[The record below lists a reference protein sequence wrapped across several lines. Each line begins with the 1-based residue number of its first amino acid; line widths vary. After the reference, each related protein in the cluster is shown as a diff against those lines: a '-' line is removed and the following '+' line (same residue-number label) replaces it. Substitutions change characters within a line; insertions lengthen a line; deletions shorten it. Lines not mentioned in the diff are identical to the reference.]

1 MPCNLFKLYSF
12 FILSTFFKL
21 LHTFSHIGL
30 PGRFVFFSFSCFHVS
45 AILFYVCL
53 RFRFNSY
60 SINSVI
66 NSYLMVRFVFSF
78 IISLISLSIFSHNF
92 HVLCKHLLISISV
105 LNRYK
110 SLSLSLSSV
119 CTQHSKQAPLA
130 NHSWSLNFKLCF
142 ESK

>member
-105 LNRYK
+105 LNV
-110 SLSLSLSSV
+110 SSTSINKTVTKV
-119 CTQHSKQAPLA
+119 CLCHFPLCA
-130 NHSWSLNFKLCF
+130 RNMRCPF
-142 ESK
+142 